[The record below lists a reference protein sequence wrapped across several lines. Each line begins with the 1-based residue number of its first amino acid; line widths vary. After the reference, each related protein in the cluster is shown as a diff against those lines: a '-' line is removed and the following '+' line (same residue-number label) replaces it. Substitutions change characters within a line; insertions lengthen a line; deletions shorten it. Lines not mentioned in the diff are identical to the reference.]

1 MPTFRADLKEG
12 IFLYLESIR
21 LINYACFKEITV
33 EFTSG
38 FNVVAG
44 VNGIG
49 KTSLLEA
56 IGEYLLFYRNMLLP
70 TLNNVRVEMQIHEN
84 QYRFER
90 QYPVVMEV
98 TAKLSLEGKLSCSI
112 FKKLNDVQLSTSEGD
127 HVSRRNNE
135 TQLNEEMILPLLA
148 FYRAGRNWTT
158 SSGKRS
164 DIQAIQ
170 HKVSRKDAY
179 NDWQNA
185 AANVNALTDWV
196 LVKTMERLQTFA
208 ETGLPPNDTDNA
220 NDELSLINR
229 AIAIAIEEAKGLRY
243 DIKQKNVLME
253 WKPESGKPIA
263 LFDSLSDGQRAVAA
277 LVADIARRACILNPQ
292 LGTDVLS
299 KTPGVVLI
307 DELDL
312 HLHPQWQR
320 HLPNGLKK
328 AFPEMQFITTTHSPQ
343 VLSELAP
350 NEILL
355 LGEESAEHP
364 EASYGLNS
372 DRVLE
377 DIMDTASR
385 PQGIRDELL
394 NLFAAIERG
403 ELDEAKRLAGELSSR
418 VPYIPEIAS
427 ARALI
432 KRKEIIGR

>member
-1 MPTFRADLKEG
+1 MH
-12 IFLYLESIR
+12 LESIR
-21 LINYACFKEITV
+21 LVNYACFKEITV
-33 EFTSG
+33 EFASG
-38 FNVVAG
+38 FNVIAG

-56 IGEYLLFYRNMLLP
+56 IGEFLLFYSTGIMPL
-70 TLNNVRVEMQIHEN
+70 LNNARLEAQPYEGR
-84 QYRFER
+84 YRFER
-90 QYPVVMEV
+90 QYPVVMEA
-98 TAKLSLEGKLSCSI
+98 TAYLSLDGKLSR
-112 FKKLNDVQLSTSEGD
+112 STFRKFDDAQPPKHEGD
-127 HVSRRNNE
+127 FVALFHDQN
-135 TQLNEEMILPLLA
+135 QLREGRILPLLA

-158 SSGKRS
+158 STERRS
-164 DIQAIQ
+164 DVQAIQ
-170 HKVSRKDAY
+170 YKVSRKDVY

-208 ETGLPPNDTDNA
+208 ETSRSPNDADNA
-220 NDELSLINR
+220 SDELSLVNR

-243 DIKQKNVLME
+243 DVKQKSVLME
-253 WKPESGKPIA
+253 WMPESGKPMA

-292 LGTDVLS
+292 LGVDVLS

-320 HLPNGLKK
+320 RLPNGLKK

-355 LGEESAEHP
+355 LGEESANHP
-364 EASYGLNS
+364 EVSYGLNS

-377 DIMDTASR
+377 DIMDTTSR
-385 PQGIRDELL
+385 PQGIKEELL
-394 NLFAAIERG
+394 NLFAVIERG

-432 KRKEIIGR
+432 TRKEIIGR